1 MSRTLL
7 HGPFS
12 KVALTAIA
20 RELRFDLTRFES
32 IASTNDAAMAFLR
45 DGGFSDHW
53 FVADEQTG
61 GRGRLGRQWSSP
73 KGNLYASLTLHMP
86 CPIEYGFQLGFV
98 AALSIYDAVASFGTV
113 KDHLSLK
120 WPNDV
125 LSNGAKLS
133 GILVEGTML
142 PDGTFGAVIGC
153 GINVSSHPLD
163 TPYPATDLAE
173 QGLVL
178 TVEDMFAA
186 LAKGFRANLDCFDK
200 GNGFRYI
207 RSRWIEHA
215 RGIGG
220 PISVRQVNDVIEGT
234 FQGLD
239 DQGKLLLAQ
248 DGKVTAILAGDVF
261 Y

>member
-1 MSRTLL
+1 MSLTLPHVL
-7 HGPFS
+7 FS
-12 KVALTAIA
+12 KVTLSAIA
-20 RELRFDLTRFES
+20 AEHQFGLTRFES
-32 IASTNDAAMAFLR
+32 IASTNDAGSSFLR
-45 DGGFSDHW
+45 EMGDSDHW

-73 KGNLYASLTLHMP
+73 KGNLYASLALRAP

-98 AALSIYDAVASFGTV
+98 AALSIYDAVASFGTI
-113 KDHLSLK
+113 KDGLSLK

-125 LSNGAKLS
+125 LSHGAKLS
-133 GILVEGTML
+133 GILVEGSVL
-142 PDGTFGAVIGC
+142 PDGVFGAVIGC
-153 GINVSSHPLD
+153 GINVRSHPLD

-173 QGLVL
+173 QGLSM
-178 TVEDMFAA
+178 TVEELFAA
-186 LAKGFRANLDCFDK
+186 LAKSFRANLDCFDK

-220 PISVRQVNDVIEGT
+220 PISVRQANDVIEGT

-248 DGKVTAILAGDVF
+248 DGKVTAIIAGDVF